1 MRTEIDMV
9 NGRCPNYVLNGY
21 VWKPKGDVQVVLHI
35 VHGMTEHMGRYE
47 EFATILNT
55 HGIAVVGY
63 DLRGHGRNENEH
75 PAATFIPDKHTDDGW
90 NTAIQDVKLQMRQ
103 VREMFPGSK
112 YCLMGFSL
120 GSFLVRD
127 MMRTMPISVDGVILA
142 GTGFQPS
149 VVLSIMHSITKRE
162 AARTPVGTMS
172 KLTKKLAFETYNKRF
187 APTQT
192 SMDWLCSD
200 SEQLNAYMHDPLVNQ
215 EIATDL
221 FHDMI
226 GAMRRTCK
234 SGVYKEVM
242 HKPPVLLISGS
253 NDAVGGTKGV
263 RACSKFLTKEGY
275 QLWTH
280 ILHGARHDIFH
291 ETQSGAS
298 ILTAEYIARWITLR

>member
-1 MRTEIDMV
+1 MRNEINIINQNTPD
-9 NGRCPNYVLNGY
+9 YVLNGY
-21 VWKPKGDVQVVLHI
+21 VWKPTGDIQAVLHI

-47 EFATILNT
+47 DFAQALTKQ
-55 HGIAVVGY
+55 GIAVVGY
-63 DLRGHGRNENEH
+63 DLRGHGRNENEY
-75 PAATFIPDKHTDDGW
+75 PAATFNSSKENGW
-90 NTAIQDVKLQMRQ
+90 RTAVQDVKLQMRQ
-103 VREMFPGSK
+103 VREMFPGIK

-127 MMRTMPISVDGVILA
+127 VMRTMPGAVDGVILA

-149 VVLSIMHSITKRE
+149 IVLSIMHSITKRE

-172 KLTKKLAFETYNKRF
+172 KLTKKLAFETYNKQF
-187 APTQT
+187 APTHT
-192 SMDWLCSD
+192 DMDWLCSD
-200 SEQLNAYMHDPLVNQ
+200 TEQLSAYMYDPLVNQ

-234 SGVYKEVM
+234 SGVYKETM
-242 HKPPVLLISGS
+242 YKPPVLLISGS

-263 RACSKFLTKEGY
+263 RACSRFLTKEGY

-298 ILTAEYIARWITLR
+298 VLTAEYIARWITLR